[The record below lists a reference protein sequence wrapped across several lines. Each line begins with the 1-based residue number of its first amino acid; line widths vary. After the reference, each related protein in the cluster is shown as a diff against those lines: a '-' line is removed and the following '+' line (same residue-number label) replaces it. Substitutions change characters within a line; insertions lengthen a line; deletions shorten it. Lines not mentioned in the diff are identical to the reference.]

1 MRKVAT
7 ALGAAPM
14 SVYYHV
20 ANRED
25 LLDAMVDSVFS
36 EIDLPA
42 LETPWRVAMRDRA
55 DATRAA
61 LTRHTW
67 AVALL
72 DSRNSPGPATLAH
85 LDRVIGILRGNGF
98 SIAAAA
104 HAYSVLDAY
113 IYGFAIQE
121 TSLPF
126 DSSNAGDVAQAMI
139 AQMPRDSYPHL
150 VELASEHV
158 LQPGYDYGEEFEFGI
173 ELILDGVEPLAHL
186 HDASRNVTS
195 LPPAVS
201 KH

>member
-25 LLDAMVDSVFS
+25 LLDAMVDSVFD

-85 LDRVIGILRGNGF
+85 VDRVIGILRGNGF

-121 TSLPF
+121 SSLPF
-126 DSSNAGDVAQAMI
+126 DAGDAGDVAETMV
-139 AQMPRDSYPHL
+139 AQMPQDAFPHL

-173 ELILDGVEPLAHL
+173 ELILDGLEPLAL
-186 HDASRNVTS
+186 VPVTARNVTA

-201 KH
+201 KQ